1 MTIKVTD
8 TVQDAIRLF
17 AVTGNDVLEVQDDA
31 GEVVG
36 VFAASDLQAA
46 IENGKINETIE
57 NLLHQPISKTYQ
69 SPLLKLKDEEYSQLI
84 QSQVFSDILDSLYDG
99 VYITDAQGITIKI
112 NQAYE
117 RITDIK
123 AEEVL
128 GFHMEDLVKEGFIS
142 KSVSI
147 EVLKQKRPITMMQT
161 AKNKRKVIVSGKPIY
176 GRHGSIL
183 YVISSVRDIT
193 ELLRLK
199 HEMEELQGLKKLRQ
213 TAGNMHKVTYDEI
226 LSSIIMSEETLDL
239 YQLAERVA
247 STDIKV
253 LLQGETGVGK
263 TLVAKYIH
271 EKSRRS
277 KQAFVEL
284 NCGALPANLIE
295 AELFGYEPGAFT
307 GASPKGKKGLLEL
320 ADQGTLFLD
329 EIGDLPL
336 ELQVK
341 LLKVIEENKF
351 MPVGSIDVKTVDVRI
366 ISASHKDLKRLVE
379 NGHFREDLY
388 YRLSVVP
395 IMIPPL
401 RRRKKE
407 LFPLIDYYL
416 DKFNAK
422 YGFLKEMTIEAMD
435 AMTEYHWPGNIREL
449 INVIERLV
457 VVTKENHVG
466 LSDLPDEILQR
477 PGMWEFG
484 EGEIIPL
491 KQATEKVERQ
501 LITQAIKQYK
511 TTRRA
516 AEALQVSQATIVQK
530 MKKWETFD

>member
-1 MTIKVTD
+1 MSIKVTD

-17 AVTGNDVLEVQDDA
+17 ATTGDDLLEVEDEA
-31 GEVVG
+31 GAVLG

-46 IENGKINETIE
+46 IENGKIYEKIG
-57 NLLHQPISKTYQ
+57 NLLHHPLASA
-69 SPLLKLKDEEYSQLI
+69 SPSSLPKLKDEEYSQLI

-99 VYITDAQGITIKI
+99 VYITDARGVTIKI

-117 RITDIK
+117 RITGIK

-128 GFHMEDLVKEGFIS
+128 GFHMADLVKEGFIS
-142 KSVSI
+142 QSVSI
-147 EVLKQKRPITMMQT
+147 EVLKQKRPMTMMQT
-161 AKNKRKVIVSGKPIY
+161 AKNKRKVIVSGKPIF
-176 GRHGSIL
+176 GSQGSVL

-199 HEMEELQGLKKLRQ
+199 HEIEELQDLKKLRQ
-213 TAGNMHKVTYDEI
+213 TAGNMHKITYDEI
-226 LSSIIMSEETLDL
+226 LPSLIMSEETLDV

-247 STDIKV
+247 ATDIKI

-271 EKSRRS
+271 EKSQRS

-379 NGHFREDLY
+379 DGQFREDLY

-407 LFPLIDYYL
+407 LYSLINYYL

-422 YGFLKEMTIEAMD
+422 YGFHKQMTIEAVD

-457 VVTKENHVG
+457 VVTPDQEIG
-466 LSDLPDEILQR
+466 LSDLPDEILNR
-477 PGMWEFG
+477 PGLWESDD
-484 EGEIIPL
+484 GEIMPL
-491 KQATEKVERQ
+491 KKATEKLERQ
-501 LITQAIKQYK
+501 MITKALKQYK
-511 TTRRA
+511 TTRKA
-516 AEALQVSQATIVQK
+516 AEALEVSQATIVQK
-530 MKKWETFD
+530 MKRWDPCD